1 MSFGPVLPP
10 TSAKPPLF
18 LTLPLEKLWNLSWE
32 VHSLNG
38 HGQRH
43 HYPATV
49 VGLTSGV
56 LPYMPQ
62 PPSWRPTTA
71 LGHWLRACLDTHRAH
86 PLTPTPL
93 CPPSQPLHPDQ
104 IGSVWRVDVPIKQQP
119 LSAAIDEALHQHLL
133 STVPSVRARLICPAS
148 RWQLAQ
154 RHSIFYAGSA
164 PSRPGV
170 SVLSA
175 LLAGSTPSQLP
186 LLLSRM
192 P

>member
-1 MSFGPVLPP
+1 MIPIWRLLSYALVSLSPSSLMSFGPVLPP

-62 PPSWRPTTA
+62 PPSWGPTTA
-71 LGHWLRACLDTHRAH
+71 LRHWLRACLDTHRAH

-104 IGSVWRVDVPIKQQP
+104 IGSVWRMWTC
-119 LSAAIDEALHQHLL
+119 L
-133 STVPSVRARLICPAS
+133 
-148 RWQLAQ
+148 
-154 RHSIFYAGSA
+154 
-164 PSRPGV
+164 
-170 SVLSA
+170 
-175 LLAGSTPSQLP
+175 
-186 LLLSRM
+186 
-192 P
+192 